1 MNATSSMRK
10 LLMVLALSGLA
21 GCFSSSAPDSKA
33 WMVSPRT
40 DLPRPV
46 QPPEGASAFAATRL
60 GPVTVCAPYDHQ
72 SFMVHRGDGSVA
84 TDAYNVFAS
93 SPASLLRAPV
103 KSRLE
108 ADGRFGHVVA
118 SASSASTDAQVEV
131 TVTDL
136 SLDCR
141 ENGRRKARAAVSVD
155 VIKSGRGPRDVAL
168 VGAGKGEADAE
179 AGDYTAAFSA
189 AFDAALAEALKA
201 MK

>member
-1 MNATSSMRK
+1 
-10 LLMVLALSGLA
+10 MVA
-21 GCFSSSAPDSKA
+21 
-33 WMVSPRT
+33 PRT
-40 DLPRPV
+40 DLPRPAL
-46 QPPEGASAFAATRL
+46 PPEGQSAFAATRL

-72 SFMVHRGDGSVA
+72 TFMVHRPDGSVA
-84 TDAYNVFAS
+84 VDSYNLFAS
-93 SPASLLRAPV
+93 SPSMLLRSPV

-118 SASSASTDAQVEV
+118 SASSAAADAQVEV

-141 ENGRRKARAAVSVD
+141 DQGRRKARAAVSVD
-155 VIKSGRGPRDVAL
+155 VIKTGRGPRNVAL

-189 AFDAALAEALKA
+189 AFDAAIAEALKA